1 MCFKEFTMK
10 SCFVAIVAVLSFVS
24 FAVAGDSG
32 EVKSVVVNHG
42 QTAPVA
48 AAPAPVVVAA
58 APVAACTDCVA
69 APAPVCTSGRCQT
82 QKLYNVEQENSE
94 SCRNRLFGGHVVRKT
109 NRTVYKPVRR

>member
-1 MCFKEFTMK
+1 MK

-24 FAVAGDSG
+24 FAAAGDSG
-32 EVKSVVVNHG
+32 EVKSIVVNHG
-42 QTAPVA
+42 QTTPAAATPVA
-48 AAPAPVVVAA
+48 AAPAAA

-69 APAPVCTSGRCQT
+69 APATVCASGRCQT

>member
-1 MCFKEFTMK
+1 MK

-42 QTAPVA
+42 QAAPVA
-48 AAPAPVVVAA
+48 AAPAPAPVVVTA

-82 QKLYNVEQENSE
+82 QKLYNVEQETSE
-94 SCRNRLFGGHVVRKT
+94 HCRNRLFGGHVVRKT

>member
-1 MCFKEFTMK
+1 MK

-32 EVKSVVVNHG
+32 EIKSVVVNHG

-48 AAPAPVVVAA
+48 AAPVVVVA

-69 APAPVCTSGRCQT
+69 APVCASGRCQT
-82 QKLYNVEQENSE
+82 QKLYNVEQETSE
-94 SCRNRLFGGHVVRKT
+94 HCRNRLLGGHVMRKT

>member
-1 MCFKEFTMK
+1 MK
-10 SCFVAIVAVLSFVS
+10 SCFVAIVAALSFVS

-32 EVKSVVVNHG
+32 EIKSVVVNHG
-42 QTAPVA
+42 QSTP
-48 AAPAPVVVAA
+48 APAPVVVATP

-69 APAPVCTSGRCQT
+69 APVVAAPVCANGRCQT
-82 QKLYNVEQENSE
+82 QRLYSVEQESSE

>member
-1 MCFKEFTMK
+1 MK

-32 EVKSVVVNHG
+32 AIKSVVVNHG

-48 AAPAPVVVAA
+48 AAPAPVVVIE
-58 APVAACTDCVA
+58 
-69 APAPVCTSGRCQT
+69 APVCASGSCQT
-82 QKLYNVEQENSE
+82 QKLYNVEQETSE
-94 SCRNRLFGGHVVRKT
+94 HCRNRLFGGHVVRKT